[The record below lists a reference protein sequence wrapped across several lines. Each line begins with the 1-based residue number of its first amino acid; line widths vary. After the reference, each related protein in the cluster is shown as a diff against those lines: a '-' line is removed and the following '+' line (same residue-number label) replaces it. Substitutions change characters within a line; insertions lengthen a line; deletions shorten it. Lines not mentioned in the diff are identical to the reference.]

1 MRIQIIMAIISL
13 LGIGCAPTAN
23 TAQALKGDWWA
34 FEDLDLRDYNSSIDT
49 TFNYAEDIIEFELSG
64 EPVLEEEKK
73 RR

>member
-34 FEDLDLRDYNSSIDT
+34 FEDLDLRDYQSSIDT
-49 TFNYAEDIIEFELSG
+49 NFNYAEDIIEFELPGKS
-64 EPVLEEEKK
+64 VLEEEEK
-73 RR
+73 R